1 ISMMMFNV
9 FAAALIALIGP
20 ALGKAALNPSA
31 TSTTSTSA
39 PAATHTVSVGADG
52 FNFSPNQVFANV
64 GDIIEYRFYPQ
75 NHSVARAAF
84 GSNPCIPYEDT
95 GPGRPPIYSLPINDT
110 DPVFF
115 YCSAPGACLEGMVGV
130 INPNSSWT
138 YEAQFNYTQN
148 ATVEFSPL
156 EYFPK
161 EEAPTRTTTATGAT
175 ATPASTSSSAAT
187 TSPAPAATAEH
198 KSSISTGAIVGI
210 AIGAVAVIALAGALI
225 YMCGRQRTVKEL
237 LRHSQLP
244 PPQQPPYEANSPG
257 MSEAHYA
264 NMYKTPAVGTTH
276 YSGQSYGG
284 PPATETESYRS
295 ISPPP
300 ANEHTHMMGGMHP
313 SNFHPHNSGPPSVAG
328 SHGFPSPTYSH
339 EMEPGSDG
347 VARFVFPFS
356 PNNLAL
362 SIRTFSRLLQFYI
375 SLPTSADIINYRP
388 YNPEEHH
395 PAHLKPNQA
404 QDDGPHELAVPSRSP
419 STAVGPPT
427 PQNRSGQHRPFSYSH
442 TPQDETSNSKLR

>member
-1 ISMMMFNV
+1 M
-9 FAAALIALIGP
+9 A
-20 ALGKAALNPSA
+20 
-31 TSTTSTSA
+31 
-39 PAATHTVSVGADG
+39 
-52 FNFSPNQVFANV
+52 
-64 GDIIEYRFYPQ
+64 GDLYYQ
-75 NHSVARAAF
+75 
-84 GSNPCIPYEDT
+84 
-95 GPGRPPIYSLPINDT
+95 
-110 DPVFF
+110 
-115 YCSAPGACLEGMVGV
+115 
-130 INPNSSWT
+130 NSSWT

-175 ATPASTSSSAAT
+175 ATPTAVSTSSSAAT
-187 TSPAPAATAEH
+187 TSSAPAVTAEH
-198 KSSISTGAIVGI
+198 KSSLSTGAIVGI
-210 AIGAVAVIALAGALI
+210 AIGGVAVIALAGALI
-225 YMCGRQRTVKEL
+225 YMCGRQRTVKEI
-237 LRHSQLP
+237 LRQSQLP
-244 PPQQPPYEANSPG
+244 PPQQPPYQANSPG

-264 NMYKTPAVGTTH
+264 NMYKNPAVDSPH

-313 SNFHPHNSGPPSVAG
+313 SNFHPDTSGPPSVVG
-328 SHGFPSPTYSH
+328 SPGFPSPAFSH

-356 PNNLAL
+356 PSTLAL
-362 SIRTFSRLLQFYI
+362 SFYPDFFVAVPRFYI
-375 SLPTSADIINYRP
+375 SLPTSADIINHRP

-395 PAHLKPNQA
+395 PAHLIPKQA
-404 QDDGPHELAVPSRSP
+404 QEDGPHELAVPSRSP

-427 PQNRSGQHRPFSYSH
+427 PQNRSEQHRPFSYSH
-442 TPQDETSNSKLR
+442 TPQDETSNSTFR

>member
-1 ISMMMFNV
+1 MLFNV

-95 GPGRPPIYSLPINDT
+95 GPGRVGFWSGFRPIALVLSDPPIYSLPINDT

-347 VARFVFPFS
+347 VAR
-356 PNNLAL
+356 
-362 SIRTFSRLLQFYI
+362 
-375 SLPTSADIINYRP
+375 P

-419 STAVGPPT
+419 STTVGPPT
-427 PQNRSGQHRPFSYSH
+427 PQNRSEQHRPFSYSH

>member
-1 ISMMMFNV
+1 MLFNV
-9 FAAALIALIGP
+9 FATVLINLIAP
-20 ALGKAALNPSA
+20 TLGQDASVP
-31 TSTTSTSA
+31 STTSTSA

-52 FNFSPNQVFANV
+52 FNFSPSQVFANV

-95 GPGRPPIYSLPINDT
+95 GPGRVGFWSGFRPVALVLSNPPIYSLPINDT

-130 INPNSSWT
+130 VNPNSSWT
-138 YEAQFNYTQN
+138 FEAQFNYTQN
-148 ATVEFSPL
+148 ATAEFSPL

-175 ATPASTSSSAAT
+175 ATTSATSTSSAAT
-187 TSPAPAATAEH
+187 TSSAHAEHEH
-198 KSSISTGAIVGI
+198 KSSLSGGAIAGI
-210 AIGAVAVIALAGALI
+210 AIGAVAVIALVGALL
-225 YMCGRQRTVKEL
+225 YMCGRHRTVKDV
-237 LRHSQLP
+237 LRQSQPP
-244 PPQQPPYEANSPG
+244 PPQQPSYEASSPG
-257 MSEAHYA
+257 MAEAHYA
-264 NMYKTPAVGTTH
+264 NMYKSPAATAH

-313 SNFHPHNSGPPSVAG
+313 SNFHPDNQSVAG
-328 SHGFPSPTYSH
+328 STGYPSPAFSH
-339 EMEPGSDG
+339 EMMEPENGG
-347 VARFVFPFS
+347 VA
-356 PNNLAL
+356 
-362 SIRTFSRLLQFYI
+362 
-375 SLPTSADIINYRP
+375 RP

-395 PAHLKPNQA
+395 PAHLNSNQA
-404 QDDGPHELAVPSRSP
+404 QENGPHELPVPSRNS
-419 STAVGPPT
+419 STAAGPPP
-427 PQNRSGQHRPFSYSH
+427 PQNRSEQPRPFSYSQ
-442 TPQDETSNSKLR
+442 TPHEDKSSSTFQ